1 MQQHMNK
8 RSLGSL
14 ADLAKILEEASNPES
29 AVREDRRENKP
40 KVIATRKGSSLA
52 TARTIDPKRKA
63 WYERRLREQ
72 VEKTDVV
79 KTETPIAEPAVK
91 PAMTKAVA
99 TKLGSTLMES
109 LAAAK
114 DPRVKSETKGKPE
127 AWRRKPG
134 DPIF

>member
-1 MQQHMNK
+1 MSK
-8 RSLGSL
+8 RGLGSL

-29 AVREDRRENKP
+29 AVREDRRETKP
-40 KVIATRKGSSLA
+40 KVIATRKGSGLA
-52 TARTIDPKRKA
+52 VARPIDPKRKA
-63 WYERRLREQ
+63 WYEKRLREQ
-72 VEKTDVV
+72 SE
-79 KTETPIAEPAVK
+79 KTETGRIEMPVAEPAVK

-99 TKLGSTLMES
+99 SRVGIGLLET

-114 DPRVKSETKGKPE
+114 DPKAKNESKSKVE

>member
-1 MQQHMNK
+1 MNK

-40 KVIATRKGSSLA
+40 KVVVSRKSGSLTTTRA
-52 TARTIDPKRKA
+52 IDPKRKA
-63 WYERRLREQ
+63 WYQKRLGEQ
-72 VEKTDVV
+72 AEKTEPVKPDVPV
-79 KTETPIAEPAVK
+79 VEPAVR
-91 PAMTKAVA
+91 PSMTKAVA
-99 TKLGSTLMES
+99 TKLGSTLLES

-114 DPRVKSETKGKPE
+114 DPRAKTETKGKPE

>member
-1 MQQHMNK
+1 MNK
-8 RSLGSL
+8 RGLGSL

-29 AVREDRRENKP
+29 AVREDRRESKP
-40 KVIATRKGSSLA
+40 KVVISRKAGTLTSTRA
-52 TARTIDPKRKA
+52 IDPKRKA
-63 WYERRLREQ
+63 WYEKRLREQ
-72 VEKTDVV
+72 AEKTEVV
-79 KTETPIAEPAVK
+79 KGEPVAEPVVK

-99 TKLGSTLMES
+99 TKLGNTLLES

-114 DPRVKSETKGKPE
+114 DPRVKTETKGKPE

>member
-1 MQQHMNK
+1 MNK

-29 AVREDRRENKP
+29 AVREDRKENKP
-40 KVIATRKGSSLA
+40 KIVVSRKAGSLA
-52 TARTIDPKRKA
+52 STRAIDPKRKA
-63 WYERRLREQ
+63 WYEKRLREQ
-72 VEKTDVV
+72 AE
-79 KTETPIAEPAVK
+79 KTETIKVEFSAVEPAVK

-99 TKLGSTLMES
+99 TKLGNTLLES

-114 DPRVKSETKGKPE
+114 DPRAKNETKGKPE